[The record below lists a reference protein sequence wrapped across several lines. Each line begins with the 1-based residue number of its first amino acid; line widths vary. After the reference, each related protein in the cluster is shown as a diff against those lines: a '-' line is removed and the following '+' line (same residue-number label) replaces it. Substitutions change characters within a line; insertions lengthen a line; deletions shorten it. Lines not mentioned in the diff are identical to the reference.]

1 MTIQPTNPGEPE
13 LFLTRLEPG
22 VALASGDVAE
32 IVRFSP
38 SVDCHPDT
46 NGQLGKIAT
55 FARQACIDG
64 KRGLYT
70 SGFLRK
76 TIFPNP
82 VPVAADL

>member
-55 FARQACIDG
+55 FA
-64 KRGLYT
+64 
-70 SGFLRK
+70 
-76 TIFPNP
+76 
-82 VPVAADL
+82 